1 MPVCEMDVRVG
12 GKYRWVCRHDRNG
25 TTMGMGGV
33 FREIVAPER
42 LVNTERFDESWYPG
56 GLRGRDESGVDD
68 PRTRAHVLFG
78 GVVSPAV
85 GRWGQFGS
93 RVATIVRLKIT
104 TARPSA
110 EE

>member
-1 MPVCEMDVRVG
+1 MRASPPQAG
-12 GKYRWVCRHDRNG
+12 IKY
-25 TTMGMGGV
+25 TGV
-33 FREIVAPER
+33 
-42 LVNTERFDESWYPG
+42 
-56 GLRGRDESGVDD
+56 LRRRDDAGAYD
-68 PRTRAHVLFG
+68 PQTRAHVLFG